1 MRQAASIRLSARHLY
16 TRPTPKTLVTV
27 SWNRQ
32 ASATLIFGSNPV
44 FGLIAPT
51 IFTLLSIYRLFGLL
65 KPTDC
70 PSQEQA
76 EEEGN
81 EMQMK
86 ECTQR
91 LTEGVLAA
99 SGVQLAAI

>member
-1 MRQAASIRLSARHLY
+1 MY
-16 TRPTPKTLVTV
+16 
-27 SWNRQ
+27 RQ

-51 IFTLLSIYRLFGLL
+51 LLVLLSIYRLFRLL
-65 KPTDC
+65 KPTDG
-70 PSQEQA
+70 PSEEQA

-81 EMQMK
+81 EMQVK

-91 LTEGVLAA
+91 LAEDVLAA